1 MKYMLQGRV
10 QNAERAQKKV
20 QLVLTGEI
28 SMLQREVVFENQLQN
43 EQEFGQKSIES
54 VVVRPVRLKG
64 FDECCNGK
72 KALVEK

>member
-1 MKYMLQGRV
+1 
-10 QNAERAQKKV
+10 
-20 QLVLTGEI
+20 
-28 SMLQREVVFENQLQN
+28 MLQREVVFENQLQN